1 MSKAKKIL
9 CALCLP
15 FPYTAFAKSGSV
27 NYSWGADALAT
38 MHDFV
43 VTMMLYVQ
51 YICCTI
57 AGVYVIVSVC
67 QIYIKMNT
75 GEDGITKS
83 IMTLVGA
90 CLFLIGA
97 FYVSRLSSA
106 TAYNLTCIRS
116 QTNKIFTKKVNVC
129 FRKPNSCAARH
140 SDSSTESLPK

>member
-51 YICCTI
+51 YVIYAVAGGFAVI
-57 AGVYVIVSVC
+57 AAF

-75 GEDGITKS
+75 GEDGITKHILS
-83 IMTLVGA
+83 LVGA
-90 CLFLIGA
+90 CLFIIGA
-97 FYVSRLSSA
+97 TIVFPAFFGYR
-106 TAYNLTCIRS
+106 I
-116 QTNKIFTKKVNVC
+116 
-129 FRKPNSCAARH
+129 
-140 SDSSTESLPK
+140 

>member
-51 YICCTI
+51 YVIYAVAGGFAVI
-57 AGVYVIVSVC
+57 AAF

-97 FYVSRLSSA
+97 FYVFPAFFGYR
-106 TAYNLTCIRS
+106 I
-116 QTNKIFTKKVNVC
+116 
-129 FRKPNSCAARH
+129 
-140 SDSSTESLPK
+140 

>member
-15 FPYTAFAKSGSV
+15 FPYTTFAKSGSV

-57 AGVYVIVSVC
+57 AGVY
-67 QIYIKMNT
+67 IKMNT

-97 FYVSRLSSA
+97 FYVFPVFFGYR
-106 TAYNLTCIRS
+106 I
-116 QTNKIFTKKVNVC
+116 
-129 FRKPNSCAARH
+129 
-140 SDSSTESLPK
+140 

>member
-15 FPYTAFAKSGSV
+15 FPYTTFAKSGSV

-51 YICCTI
+51 YVIYAVAGGFAVI
-57 AGVYVIVSVC
+57 AAF

-75 GEDGITKS
+75 GEDGITKHILS
-83 IMTLVGA
+83 LVGA
-90 CLFLIGA
+90 CLFIIGA
-97 FYVSRLSSA
+97 TIVFPAFFGYR
-106 TAYNLTCIRS
+106 I
-116 QTNKIFTKKVNVC
+116 
-129 FRKPNSCAARH
+129 
-140 SDSSTESLPK
+140 